1 MILQSAA
8 DTAVAAGEEAGVL
21 AAADVVAAGADAGAL
36 DELEELLLHPA
47 IRAPPAAR
55 TATTVRDERWNMSAT
70 SRGSG
75 VELSV
80 TSHENL
86 VLPQGDHLRRRSRY

>member
-8 DTAVAAGEEAGVL
+8 DTPVAAAVAAGEEAGAL
-21 AAADVVAAGADAGAL
+21 AAGVVAAGVDAGAL
-36 DELEELLLHPA
+36 DELDELLLHPA

-55 TATTVRDERWNMSAT
+55 TATTVRDERWNISAT

-75 VELSV
+75 AELSV
-80 TSHENL
+80 ASHENQ
-86 VLPQGDHLRRRSRY
+86 VLP